1 MPLNIP
7 GALIP
12 FHLLV
17 NPRLILPS
25 IAQDIRQLDFP
36 ALKRAGYR
44 GAVFDKDNCLTIPH
58 RDGLVRELTECWKEC
73 HETFGE
79 GNVLVVSNSA
89 GSHLDAGEIQAEAVS
104 HALSVPVL
112 RHASPKPSYA
122 CIASIRAYFASLPA
136 PVRDAELIVV
146 GDRLMTD
153 VVLANRM
160 ARYRSS
166 SSPHRNAASEQ
177 ENEGKE
183 NGPAGR
189 TGPLAVWTTSIWKRE
204 GLVVRAIEQGILRG
218 VERWIAHKGD
228 QPSKELSRFVK
239 MPPKADMHQEK
250 EGILRRWLGKIRLG
264 KA

>member
-7 GALIP
+7 GALVP
-12 FHLLV
+12 LHLLV

-25 IAQDIRQLDFP
+25 IAVT
-36 ALKRAGYR
+36 AC

-73 HETFGE
+73 CETFGE
-79 GNVLVVSNSA
+79 GNVLAVSNSA

-122 CIASIRAYFASLPA
+122 CIVSIRAYFASLPA

-166 SSPHRNAASEQ
+166 STPHRNAASEP

-183 NGPAGR
+183 NGLAGR
-189 TGPLAVWTTSIWKRE
+189 TGLLAVWTTSIWKRE

-218 VERWIAHKGD
+218 VKRWIAHNGD
-228 QPSKELSRFVK
+228 QPTRELSRRTR
-239 MPPKADMHQEK
+239 PEGGHTK
-250 EGILRRWLGKIRLG
+250 EGILGRWLGKIRLG
-264 KA
+264 RA